1 MAQRIRFLD
10 SISSFSSIALNEY
23 EEYFWH
29 EIWGCTKIIGIPYS
43 DVWKMPVL
51 ERKTLILRHNKMQEE
66 AENGGPN
73 NVPQNMSGAEINNF
87 VAGNMGMM

>member
-1 MAQRIRFLD
+1 
-10 SISSFSSIALNEY
+10 
-23 EEYFWH
+23 
-29 EIWGCTKIIGIPYS
+29 
-43 DVWKMPVL
+43 
-51 ERKTLILRHNKMQEE
+51 MQEE